1 MSYVSEVVEF
11 FTARNGSTPVL
22 LPNDYAA
29 IAEWE
34 KQEIPLAFVLTA
46 LERLLDDL
54 ESKQIRIASLSEL
67 QAAINYEFAQALHIS
82 EPSGYLE
89 LSRSY

>member
-11 FTARNGSTPVL
+11 FTARSGSTPVL

-34 KQEIPLAFVLTA
+34 KQEIPLTFVLGV

-54 ESKQIRIASLSEL
+54 EHKKIKITSLAEL
-67 QAAINYEFAQALHIS
+67 QAAVNYEFAQALHTS
-82 EPSGYLE
+82 DPLGFPE
-89 LSRSY
+89 